1 MHDGSK
7 RLAAYIGQI
16 QAGIDS
22 VIYKADYCNV
32 VATDNVQPENN
43 LLDARRC
50 GEDALMA
57 LVDDDV
63 NGLVESFQ
71 RPYKV
76 ASICSNYGYC
86 VVDVGLQAGH
96 GASSQTIFGLLS
108 YNHKQKQAQIFVAV
122 KNVWKVRMTGELSK
136 YRYLQYNSCAVVQ

>member
-1 MHDGSK
+1 MYDGSK
-7 RLAAYIGQI
+7 RLASYVGQI
-16 QAGIDS
+16 QAGIYS
-22 VIYKADYCNV
+22 VIYKANYCNV
-32 VATDNVQPENN
+32 VATDNVQSENN

-63 NGLVESFQ
+63 DGLVESFQ

-76 ASICSNYGYC
+76 ASICSNYGHC

-96 GASSQTIFGLLS
+96 GASSQTMLVLLS
-108 YNHKQKQAQIFVAV
+108 YNYKQKQAQIFVAV
-122 KNVWKVRMTGELSK
+122 KNV
-136 YRYLQYNSCAVVQ
+136 